1 MIICHAGSQHRGK
14 CSWWAQGP
22 GCLEQIQEWQ
32 QWVQHCHLSS
42 DSEAS
47 ECITFADGKLSVRVE
62 GGQQLLSIAMHN
74 GNLLE
79 TKLDESFRVEPK
91 AQERPQHAQETSEG
105 KPRTACP
112 FTESKTWH
120 GLPGALEVVYVQVKR
135 PLDWEALA
143 LITQDSG
150 GGSINSDTA
159 GEPGVQMTEC
169 PQTPQGLPPR
179 ERPRGTMPCTT
190 TMKVILGQGPW
201 CDEELT
207 MAWERYMQT
216 EGLSQHV
223 CCQHCD
229 STEKPI
235 VVVTPGRMEQRRQLV
250 CFCTDTIA
258 KTYLWIFPS
267 SDNTIPTRA
276 SFIGRCPMRKRNTQE
291 GFGRSFAH

>member
-1 MIICHAGSQHRGK
+1 
-14 CSWWAQGP
+14 
-22 GCLEQIQEWQ
+22 
-32 QWVQHCHLSS
+32 
-42 DSEAS
+42 
-47 ECITFADGKLSVRVE
+47 
-62 GGQQLLSIAMHN
+62 MHN
-74 GNLLE
+74 GNLSE
-79 TKLDESFRVEPK
+79 TQLDEPFRVEQR
-91 AQERPQHAQETSEG
+91 AQERPQHARETSEG

-120 GLPGALEVVYVQVKR
+120 GLPGALEVVYVQVTR

-143 LITQDSG
+143 LITRDSG
-150 GGSINSDTA
+150 GGSINSDTG

-267 SDNTIPTRA
+267 SDNTIQTRA